1 MSFRQALAILL
12 LAATPAIGDA
22 ADWRY
27 AVGVHDF
34 VVPDVDSHT
43 YGINGRVSA
52 EQRFD
57 TGRRVFASFD
67 LFWDRDKDHLD
78 PDHIPIWWQL
88 HVGTDGDFW
97 RESRMRLGWTAD
109 FNTRINTAS
118 SIERQIT
125 ALPALAAGYD
135 GRYFQASLE
144 GGAGWFFLEIDD
156 DAPRAQGYGR
166 EGLRN
171 STLAYALTAKARVKL
186 GESWALSGF
195 ARHWQD
201 GSQALQNQYRVELR
215 GDVSRWIGGGPMKN
229 PELVLSADAYRY
241 NLNVYN
247 RAGLPPVLRWDD
259 DVTFRVLLETR
270 W

>member
-1 MSFRQALAILL
+1 M
-12 LAATPAIGDA
+12 PAIGEA

-43 YGINGRVSA
+43 YGINGRLSG

-57 TGRRVFASFD
+57 GGRRVFAAFD
-67 LFWDRDKDHLD
+67 LFIDRDKDHLD
-78 PDHIPIWWQL
+78 SDHIPAWWQL
-88 HVGTDGDFW
+88 HVGSDGDFA
-97 RESRMRLGWTAD
+97 RAGHMRLGWTAD

-125 ALPALAAGYD
+125 ALPALVGGYD
-135 GRYFQASLE
+135 GTYFQAALE
-144 GGAGWFFLEIDD
+144 AGAGWFMLEIDD
-156 DAPRAQGYGR
+156 DAPREQGYGR
-166 EGLRN
+166 DGLRN
-171 STLAYALTAKARVKL
+171 RTFAYALTAKARLKL
-186 GESWALSGF
+186 GDSWALSGF

-201 GSQALQNQYRVELR
+201 GGEPLENQYRVELR
-215 GDVSRWIGGGPMKN
+215 GDVSPWISTGWMKR
-229 PELVLSADAYRY
+229 PELVLSADVYRY

-247 RAGLPPVLRWDD
+247 RPGMLPVLRWDD
-259 DVTFRVLLETR
+259 DLTFRVLFETR